1 MPRRHNRAIL
11 ADIVNLGLDP
21 KKNYTKVNK
30 AGNLV
35 GDLDSAKT
43 KVRVELKQSQ
53 KVEEP
58 KVEPKVEPTVEPT
71 VELPISEVLSEE
83 LVAEHENILSTETI
97 EEIVEEV
104 KVEEIQVKTPQ
115 LPSGKKKKK

>member
-1 MPRRHNRAIL
+1 MSRRHNRAIL

-21 KKNYTKVNK
+21 KKNYTRVNK

-58 KVEPKVEPTVEPT
+58 KVEPT